1 LSFSST
7 IISITMLRNILALW
21 VLLVCGSGGV
31 SIVLGETEDSD
42 ANSKPV
48 AAVTSISNDLSFDEN
63 GKLKS
68 FHLLF
73 PLDSPD
79 CPAAKYSPWAAFETH
94 AITGEALDLVFPDYQ
109 AGDCVAACVER
120 GTDQTLAG
128 YTMPHFHYDDCDS
141 KEVST
146 FGNWFEEKCAMVE
159 VCLINY
165 YSIEPL
171 KIYWIKPGT
180 GDASFQQNL
189 EYGDM
194 KTACFRSYLG
204 HKFEVRTKDELLDAF
219 TVEHILSKAIGKSK
233 PPDSSS
239 RSFEEEIVGALNN
252 EWHKHKVVKR
262 TFSPLGFAKGRLPND
277 VFAAMGSFFY
287 NNRNN
292 KVREE
297 WGGRGVFVNWWE
309 TEVSFI
315 QIPWHVKDA
324 WQIRLADL
332 VSTWAGVPVEQTMM
346 YGLRQY
352 EDGARLLTHVD
363 RTPTHAVSLIVN
375 VAQGNLTEPW
385 PVEVHDHA
393 DRLHE
398 VLMEPGDIVYYE
410 SAKNLHG
417 RNRPLKGKNGYYV
430 NLFTHYRPIGDGDT
444 WHQVLNQTG
453 VPAPL
458 LEATGECHLDSPIST
473 IPPLGQVQ
481 CDDQRLGSH
490 LSPSLLQAKTPEDLI
505 NWWRRTGPNYE
516 GVSSPNSPPK
526 DHDEF

>member
-1 LSFSST
+1 MRYTLV
-7 IISITMLRNILALW
+7 LWAL
-21 VLLVCGSGGV
+21 VVCGGV
-31 SIVLGETEDSD
+31 SIVLGEHEVSD

-48 AAVTSISNDLSFDEN
+48 AVVTSISDDLSFDEN

-73 PLDSPD
+73 PLDSPN
-79 CPAAKYSPWAAFETH
+79 CPAATYTPRTGFESH
-94 AITGEALDLVFPDYQ
+94 AIAGEALDLVFPDYQ

-128 YTMPHFHYDDCDS
+128 YTMPHFHYDGSVEDS
-141 KEVST
+141 S
-146 FGNWFEEKCAMVE
+146 FDNWFTDKCGAIE
-159 VCLINY
+159 VCLMNY
-165 YSIEPL
+165 LIKQRPL
-171 KIYWIKPGT
+171 QLYWIKPET
-180 GDASFQQNL
+180 GEAHFQKDL
-189 EYGDM
+189 EYGERN
-194 KTACFRSYLG
+194 THCFRSYLG
-204 HKFEVRTKDELLDAF
+204 HKFEVKFEDGVLDAF
-219 TVEHILSKAIGKSK
+219 TVEHILVKAIGKSK

-252 EWHKHKVVKR
+252 EWKRHYAVKR
-262 TFSPLGFAKGRLPND
+262 TFSPLGFAKGKLPND

-287 NNRNN
+287 NNRHN
-292 KVREE
+292 KIREE

-315 QIPWHVKDA
+315 QIPWHLKRE

-332 VSTWAGVPVEQTMM
+332 VSAWAGVPVEQTMM

-417 RNRPLKGKNGYYV
+417 RNRPLRGNNGYYV

-526 DHDEF
+526 DHDEL